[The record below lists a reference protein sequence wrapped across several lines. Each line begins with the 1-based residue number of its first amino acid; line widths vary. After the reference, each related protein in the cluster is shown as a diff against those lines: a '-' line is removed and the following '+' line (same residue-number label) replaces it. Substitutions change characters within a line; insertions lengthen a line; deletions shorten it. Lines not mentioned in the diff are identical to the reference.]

1 MIFEVVVACVHMA
14 EKRGHKHP
22 YAAWRCYWELWLL
35 EDKLPQCKG
44 DVHTVRGAI
53 GSRCG
58 EAISQILLWNVVG
71 SRGFFFFQSLARP
84 ASPALT
90 HHRAQEQTP
99 FFLPLSIMCWET
111 LTLLNFACELEAVIF
126 QSEKPN

>member
-14 EKRGHKHP
+14 KKQGHKHP
-22 YAAWRCYWELWLL
+22 YAVWRRYWELWLL

-44 DVHTVRGAI
+44 DVHAVRGAI

-71 SRGFFFFQSLARP
+71 SRGVFQSLARP

-99 FFLPLSIMCWET
+99 FFLPLSIMGWET
-111 LTLLNFACELEAVIF
+111 LTLLNFTCELEAMIF
-126 QSEKPN
+126 QSGKRN

>member
-44 DVHTVRGAI
+44 EAHTVRGAI

-71 SRGFFFFQSLARP
+71 SRGVLFFQSLARP

-99 FFLPLSIMCWET
+99 LLSATVNHVLGDPHT
-111 LTLLNFACELEAVIF
+111 LEFRMRTRSSDI
-126 QSEKPN
+126 SI